1 MQTLEGSLVGQEKG
15 LSVQDPAQDS
25 QPTRL
30 PAHIREIVT
39 RNLSQPES
47 SGTPGLSPPQAL
59 PTSQLSYTCLSN
71 SHNDK
76 DRSFHFLNAHCQ
88 AGTAPPCKDPFY
100 R

>member
-1 MQTLEGSLVGQEKG
+1 MQTLEGSLVGQEWG

-47 SGTPGLSPPQAL
+47 SGMPACHLHKHCLHLSSLIPAS
-59 PTSQLSYTCLSN
+59 PTVIMTRIAASIS
-71 SHNDK
+71 
-76 DRSFHFLNAHCQ
+76 
-88 AGTAPPCKDPFY
+88 
-100 R
+100 